1 MYSVLNM
8 SDLRN
13 VKFLNHKAFV
23 NDVYANGFH
32 DESDFAICFAMEH
45 GDSMLV
51 IPMLEYLEMSHKVH
65 GFSPSPYR
73 TCVPCAV
80 SWVRSFTVNDKT
92 VGAILVP
99 TV

>member
-32 DESDFAICFAMEH
+32 DESDFAICFATEH
-45 GDSMLV
+45 GHSMLA
-51 IPMLEYLEMSHKVH
+51 IPMLEYLEL
-65 GFSPSPYR
+65 GFNRRRIERVFDVQFLGY
-73 TCVPCAV
+73 ALL
-80 SWVRSFTVNDKT
+80 
-92 VGAILVP
+92 G
-99 TV
+99 

>member
-23 NDVYANGFH
+23 NDVYVKGFH
-32 DESDFAICFAMEH
+32 DESDFAICFAIGD

-51 IPMLEYLEMSHKVH
+51 IPMLEYLELSHKVY
-65 GFSPSPYR
+65 GFHRRGIERVFDVQFLGY
-73 TCVPCAV
+73 ALL
-80 SWVRSFTVNDKT
+80 
-92 VGAILVP
+92 G
-99 TV
+99 

>member
-45 GDSMLV
+45 GDSMLA

-65 GFSPSPYR
+65 GFHRRRIERVFDVQFLGY
-73 TCVPCAV
+73 ALL
-80 SWVRSFTVNDKT
+80 
-92 VGAILVP
+92 GGE
-99 TV
+99 